1 MTHKSASHIKLLYR
15 QRLFSYVIDKL
26 FDKFKSTNLVLDF
39 KLNYAISILNLIS
52 WLPKEM
58 IYKYLE
64 SVIFY
69 LILFLINLKFN
80 LC

>member
-15 QRLFSYVIDKL
+15 QRLFSFVITKL
-26 FDKFKSTNLVLDF
+26 LDKFKSNELSLDY

-58 IYKYLE
+58 IFKYLE
-64 SVIFY
+64 SVKIIF
-69 LILFLINLKFN
+69 IF
-80 LC
+80 

>member
-15 QRLFSYVIDKL
+15 QRFFSFVIEKL
-26 FDKFKSTNLVLDF
+26 LEKFKSSNLVIDF

-58 IYKYLE
+58 TFKYLD
-64 SVIFY
+64 SVFI
-69 LILFLINLKFN
+69 ILYYNFVSYKT
-80 LC
+80 